1 MKTTDIISIDGR
13 QAVAL
18 PDEYRFAG
26 GTVSIRKEGDALII
40 EPIRSAGWPT
50 DFFASI
56 RVDDPGFVRPC
67 QGTLPPA
74 PLLGSV

>member
-1 MKTTDIISIDGR
+1 MKTTEIISIDGR

-18 PDEYRFAG
+18 PEEYRFTC

-40 EPIRSAGWPT
+40 APIQSASWPT

-56 RVDDPGFVRPC
+56 RIDDSEFVRPC
-67 QGTLPPA
+67 QGELPPA
-74 PLLGSV
+74 PSLGSA